1 MIIYTVTWH
10 GYDRTEVIGTFS
22 GIEEACNHIGA
33 TMEDLDHEG
42 GNVEDKI
49 SVFGYEAYTIT
60 MTVLDNLVP
69 PDNTG
74 CCDINDSDEITEDC
88 FDSFFQ

>member
-10 GYDRTEVIGTFS
+10 GYDRTEVLGTFS
-22 GIEEACNHIGA
+22 GIVEACTYLGA

-49 SVFGYEAYTIT
+49 SVFGYESYTIT

-74 CCDINDSDEITEDC
+74 CCDVNASNEIAEGSI
-88 FDSFFQ
+88 DSFIQ